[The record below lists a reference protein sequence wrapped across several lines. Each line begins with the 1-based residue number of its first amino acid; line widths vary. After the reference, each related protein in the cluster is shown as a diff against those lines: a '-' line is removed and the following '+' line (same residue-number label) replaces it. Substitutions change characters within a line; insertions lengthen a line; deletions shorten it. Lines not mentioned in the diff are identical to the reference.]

1 MDLQKP
7 KKSRADT
14 HSDQEEASEY
24 CVDGFGRSTDSKNTP
39 ENESLD
45 PRQDAPGNGVA
56 AEMNGVHIAK
66 SLPRETTSPSHRS
79 LSSSAKV
86 PKKKSKSRTMT
97 MLIPKALNLDTSQL
111 KLLQSAELL
120 PPVTKETLSELDL
133 DRIMRNI
140 HLRTDAN
147 FERDLHFKP
156 DLDGEKGQKKR
167 RAANDYWDALQIE
180 ISIYAFC
187 TRNNIKICHEYNSD
201 PVDQAAFTPRLPTM
215 FETLQD
221 VLKTLVPERDH
232 PSVVQNLDVPLLMQQ
247 VRKGV
252 LDLVGLSTWLAG
264 LLKMHCAPMR
274 DKEADKMVEEIK
286 AGSEH
291 QDMAKV
297 VNGLRTLFGI
307 LEMMKLDVAN
317 HQIRAFRILLIEDT
331 IPFLQGYFFKRIMNN
346 EFRVEESK
354 NWYLAVRKQVPD
366 LTKEPKNKSFAPVA
380 VLFHGLVELL
390 LQFDDPVKF
399 PQTFHFDMGRL
410 WQLRAELQH
419 LININICWSVLESF
433 IGDNRSTSSSRSDLY
448 SKFRSRISSLLD
460 DNDGRRRRGAR
471 VPNVGDVALDLAG
484 LACEA
489 CGRTKV
495 VSDHVI
501 QEVLEYDFTHES
513 PRFRF
518 IQDIIRKELIK
529 ITFELAK
536 KYLTMSPLAIC
547 ESQRTRQLHPQGPI
561 SQHYIDLEPVA
572 TRLAHIGVL
581 HWRVWGPLLYAREDT
596 PCLQTGMYPNMPA
609 RGR

>member
-24 CVDGFGRSTDSKNTP
+24 CVDGFGRSTDSKKKTP

-45 PRQDAPGNGVA
+45 PRQDAPGKGVA

-79 LSSSAKV
+79 LSSAAKV
-86 PKKKSKSRTMT
+86 PKKKSRSRTMT
-97 MLIPKALNLDTSQL
+97 MLIPKALNLDDSQL
-111 KLLQSAELL
+111 KLLQSADLV

-180 ISIYAFC
+180 ISICAFC
-187 TRNNIKICHEYNSD
+187 TRNNIEIYHEYHSD

-274 DKEADKMVEEIK
+274 DKEADKMVEEIR
-286 AGSEH
+286 AGYEH

-307 LEMMKLDVAN
+307 LEMMKLVSGELGSA
-317 HQIRAFRILLIEDT
+317 IRTMLTEISPGRRQPPDSCIPDLADRGYNTVPARI
-331 IPFLQGYFFKRIMNN
+331 FLQKDY
-346 EFRVEESK
+346 E
-354 NWYLAVRKQVPD
+354 Q
-366 LTKEPKNKSFAPVA
+366 
-380 VLFHGLVELL
+380 
-390 LQFDDPVKF
+390 
-399 PQTFHFDMGRL
+399 
-410 WQLRAELQH
+410 
-419 LININICWSVLESF
+419 
-433 IGDNRSTSSSRSDLY
+433 
-448 SKFRSRISSLLD
+448 
-460 DNDGRRRRGAR
+460 
-471 VPNVGDVALDLAG
+471 
-484 LACEA
+484 
-489 CGRTKV
+489 
-495 VSDHVI
+495 
-501 QEVLEYDFTHES
+501 
-513 PRFRF
+513 
-518 IQDIIRKELIK
+518 
-529 ITFELAK
+529 
-536 KYLTMSPLAIC
+536 
-547 ESQRTRQLHPQGPI
+547 
-561 SQHYIDLEPVA
+561 
-572 TRLAHIGVL
+572 
-581 HWRVWGPLLYAREDT
+581 
-596 PCLQTGMYPNMPA
+596 
-609 RGR
+609 

>member
-14 HSDQEEASEY
+14 HGDQEEASEY

-56 AEMNGVHIAK
+56 AEMNGVHIATT

-79 LSSSAKV
+79 LSHSRKV
-86 PKKKSKSRTMT
+86 QRRKSRSPAMT
-97 MLIPKALNLDTSQL
+97 MLIPKALNLEPRQL
-111 KLLQSAELL
+111 KLLQSAEPV

-133 DRIMRNI
+133 ERIMRNI

-156 DLDGEKGQKKR
+156 DLDGEKGLKKR

-180 ISIYAFC
+180 ISICAFC
-187 TRNNIKICHEYNSD
+187 TQNNIEICHESNSD
-201 PVDQAAFTPRLPTM
+201 PADQASFTPRLPTM

-221 VLKTLVPERDH
+221 ILKTLVPERDH
-232 PSVVQNLDVPLLMQQ
+232 PSVMQNLDVPLLMQQ

-274 DKEADKMVEEIK
+274 DKEADKMVEEIST
-286 AGSEH
+286 GYRN

-297 VNGLRTLFGI
+297 VNGLRTLFGV

-331 IPFLQGYFFKRIMNN
+331 IPFLQGYFYKRIMNN
-346 EFRVEESK
+346 EFRVEDSK
-354 NWYLAVRKQVPD
+354 NWYLNLQKQSPD
-366 LTKEPKNKSFAPVA
+366 LTKESKNKAFAPVA
-380 VLFHGLVELL
+380 VMFRGLAELL
-390 LQFDDPVKF
+390 LQFHDPVKF
-399 PQTFHFDMGRL
+399 PQTFHFDIGRL
-410 WQLRAELQH
+410 WQLRAELQNV
-419 LININICWSVLESF
+419 INIDICWSVLEDFVGSK
-433 IGDNRSTSSSRSDLY
+433 RWTASSRGELY
-448 SKFRSRISSLLD
+448 STFRSRISPLLE

-471 VPNVGDVALDLAG
+471 VANVANIALEVAR
-484 LACEA
+484 LACVA
-489 CGRTKV
+489 RGGKDAI
-495 VSDHVI
+495 SDSVLFAI
-501 QEVLEYDFTHES
+501 EKDLEYDFTHES
-513 PRFRF
+513 RRFSA
-518 IQDIIRKELIK
+518 IQDIVRKDLLD

-547 ESQRTRQLHPQGPI
+547 ESQRTRLFHPQGPV
-561 SQHYIDLEPVA
+561 SQHYIDLEAVA
-572 TRLAHIGVL
+572 MRLAHIGVL
-581 HWRVWGPLLYAREDT
+581 HWRVWGPLLYVRDET
-596 PCLQTGMYPNMPA
+596 SVF
-609 RGR
+609 